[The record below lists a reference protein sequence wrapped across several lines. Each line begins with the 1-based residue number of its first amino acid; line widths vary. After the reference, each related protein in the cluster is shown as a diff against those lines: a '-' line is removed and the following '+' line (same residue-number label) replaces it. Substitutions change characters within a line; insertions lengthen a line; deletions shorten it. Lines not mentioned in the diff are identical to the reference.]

1 MNAPAPHPTVPAC
14 RTCGGPT
21 IGWGKDRGGNPR
33 RHCKACKVTFG
44 LIPARPLG
52 SMRLDLDKATLCL
65 SLLVEGSSI
74 RSTERIAGVHRDT
87 ICRLLRVAG
96 AKCEALMNRLV
107 RGVQVKDVQAD
118 ELWCFV
124 GMKEKTKA
132 RLKKTDS
139 DLGDAYTFV
148 GIERESKLALGFHL
162 GRRTSEDASIFMAK
176 MDAATAGHFQISTD
190 GFNGYPGAVERH
202 LGGRVDFGQL
212 IKTYSAETVDS
223 ERRYSPARIISAEKV
238 VVSGAPAEERICT
251 SHIERANLH
260 IRMQMRR
267 LTRLTNAFSRK
278 RDNLRAA
285 LALHF
290 AAYNFTWM
298 HSTIRCTPAMAAGI
312 ARKPW
317 SVRDL
322 LLAPKPSVRHGIQV
336 DKDTLRSGS

>member
-1 MNAPAPHPTVPAC
+1 MTSLPATPAAVPAC

-44 LIPARPLG
+44 IIPDRPLG
-52 SMRLDLDKATLCL
+52 TMRLDMDRAVLCL
-65 SLLVEGSSI
+65 SLLTEGSSI
-74 RSTERIAGVHRDT
+74 RSTERVAGVHRDT

-107 RGVQVKDVQAD
+107 RGIQVADVQCD
-118 ELWCFV
+118 ELWNFV
-124 GMKEKTKA
+124 GMKERTKK
-132 RLKKTDS
+132 LKKNTDPEM
-139 DLGDAYTFV
+139 GDVYTFT
-148 GIERESKLALGFHL
+148 GIERNSKLLLGFHM

-176 MDAATAGHFQISTD
+176 MDAATSGRFQISTD
-190 GFNGYPGAVERH
+190 GFNGYPGAVEKH

-212 IKTYSAETVDS
+212 IKTYSAETVDA

-238 VVSGAPAEERICT
+238 AVSGSPAEERICT
-251 SHIERANLH
+251 SHVERSNLH

-267 LTRLTNAFSRK
+267 FTRLTNAFSRK

-298 HSTIRCTPAMAAGI
+298 HRGIRCTPAMAAGI

-317 SVRDL
+317 TVRDL
-322 LLAPKPSVRHGIQV
+322 LTA
-336 DKDTLRSGS
+336 